1 MDYLQSFENYL
12 QFEKR
17 VSSHTI
23 KAYISDLSQFS
34 EYIADFDKSFPNE
47 VTTSDVRNWLS
58 EMVINENSP
67 ATVNRKISCIR
78 SFFRFLSI
86 RHAYKDD
93 PARYIKGLK
102 KGQKSPL
109 AIKEMELNKLFESLS
124 FFESDNFNDYR
135 TFIIFELLYSLG
147 LRRSELI
154 ELRENDIDLIRQTIR
169 IKGKGNKVRELP
181 ITEKLADAIKLYIE
195 VKRNEFRDD
204 NLPYLILTNKGKKS
218 YDKMIYLLIR
228 KFLEKNGTTLERK
241 SPHVLRH
248 SFATHL
254 TDRGAPLSAV
264 RDLLGHSNLASTQ
277 VYLHNSTRKLKEV
290 HKNCLPR

>member
-1 MDYLQSFENYL
+1 MDYLKSFENYL
-12 QFEKR
+12 QFERR
-17 VSSHTI
+17 VSPHTI
-23 KAYISDLSQFS
+23 IAYL
-34 EYIADFDKSFPNE
+34 
-47 VTTSDVRNWLS
+47 SDVLQFAEFLAECDKTFPEEVETADIRNWLS
-58 EMVINENSP
+58 ELVLRENSP
-67 ATVNRKISCIR
+67 VTVNRKISCLR

-86 RHAYKDD
+86 RHAYKKD
-93 PARYIKGLK
+93 PARYVKGLK

-109 AIKEMELNKLFESLS
+109 AIKESELSQLFETLQLS
-124 FFESDNFNDYR
+124 GAENFIEYR
-135 TFIIFELLYSLG
+135 TYIVFELLYSLG

-154 ELRENDIDLIRQTIR
+154 ELKEDDIDFGRLTVRV
-169 IKGKGNKVRELP
+169 KGKGSIVRELP
-181 ITEKLADAIKLYIE
+181 IREELAKSIQSFIE
-195 VKRNEFRDD
+195 AKKEEFPEN

-228 KFLEKNGTTLERK
+228 NYLDKMGITLQRK

-254 TDRGAPLSAV
+254 TDRGASLSAV

-277 VYLHNSTRKLKEV
+277 VYLHNSNRKLKEV